1 MKKIQN
7 ILKTVLCLT
16 VFTISFNTTTWAQ
29 KATKQETSTITTSN
43 TDATFIDANGKK
55 VTLSSLKG
63 KVVFVNFWATWC
75 GPCIQEM
82 PSIQALKDK
91 MAKKNVV
98 FLLVD
103 IDGKYEKAKAFMD
116 KKGLSLP
123 VYIPSGAI
131 PSTYLGTSIPT
142 TVIFDKKGNMI
153 QRIVGGVDYDSKE
166 VEEFMN
172 KVLSL

>member
-1 MKKIQN
+1 MKKSQN
-7 ILKTVLCLT
+7 IVKTVLLLT
-16 VFTISFNTTTWAQ
+16 IFTLFSGSIAWGQKVTQQSSSTVTTT
-29 KATKQETSTITTSN
+29 N

-82 PSIQALKDK
+82 PSIQALKNK
-91 MAKKNVV
+91 MKKKNVV

-103 IDGKYEKAKAFMD
+103 IDGKYDKSKAFMD
-116 KKGLSLP
+116 KKGFDLP
-123 VYIPSGAI
+123 VYIPGGNI

-172 KVLSL
+172 KVLAL